1 MHLCASHMQWSKA
14 LQADRSLSLCR
25 YPPCYKDV
33 SFWLPTDDSF
43 TENNLCEQV
52 RNIAGDLVEEVKL
65 IDSFTHPKKVPAFLY
80 LFAVTLDKYACKV
93 MACHVMSCHV
103 DCLYLGA
110 FLPG

>member
-1 MHLCASHMQWSKA
+1 MYIGRARRRSK
-14 LQADRSLSLCR
+14 LFIWLGKDSNLTCR

-65 IDSFTHPKKVPAFLY
+65 IDNFTHPKKVHPH
-80 LFAVTLDKYACKV
+80 CKV
-93 MACHVMSCHV
+93 CLPLEQACVTS
-103 DCLYLGA
+103 A
-110 FLPG
+110 